1 MNEENIKS
9 DDYISIPGFKK
20 IILLI
25 LHSFF
30 TVFHQIVD
38 VIKNSKLL
46 LAAGL
51 VTGLVVGYSYY
62 TTRPVFYE
70 VTMIAESTQLPKRTV
85 GEVVNQLDQLIKTG
99 SHSKLASELNLSDKE
114 ARQLSS
120 IEASTFD
127 NESMQSDT
135 SSKMHQPFKI
145 VATIRQNDLADK
157 IQLGVANYLN
167 NKPSIKRLKED
178 KIRITNIKLALIDRD
193 IAKLDTLKTEYNKF
207 LASGKIS
214 TTFYSNAFDPG
225 NIYEQSIAILDE
237 KEKLMTWLS
246 TDSLPIL
253 VIDEFKPISAPQSAS
268 LFKSLLWGTV
278 IAVGICFLLGLF
290 IELDRKI
297 RKYT

>member
-20 IILLI
+20 IIILI

-30 TVFHQIVD
+30 SVFHQFVD
-38 VIKNSKLL
+38 VLKNSKLL

-70 VTMIAESTQLPKRTV
+70 VSMIAESTQLYKRTV
-85 GEVVNQLDQLIKTG
+85 GEVVKQLDQLIKTQ
-99 SHSKLASELNLSDKE
+99 SYSKLAGELNLSDNE

-120 IEASTFD
+120 IAASSLD
-127 NESMQSDT
+127 NESMESDT
-135 SSKMHQPFKI
+135 STKMHQPFKI
-145 VATIRQNDLADK
+145 VATIRRNDLADK
-157 IQLGVANYLN
+157 IQLGVVNYLN
-167 NKPSIKRLKED
+167 NKPSVKRMKED
-178 KIRITNIKLALIDRD
+178 KIRINNIKLALIDRD

-207 LASGKIS
+207 LASSKIS
-214 TTFYSNAFDPG
+214 TTFYSNAFDPA
-225 NIYEQSIAILDE
+225 NVYLQSSAILEE

-253 VIDEFKPISAPQSAS
+253 VIDEFKTITASQSAS
-268 LFKSLLWGTV
+268 LFKSLLWGTA

-297 RKYT
+297 KKYT